1 MFRSLYS
8 TNQNI
13 LYFFTSVYSSPL
25 ERNEYDSYTTTTSST
40 KDEPRGR
47 VTILSLDQYEKV
59 RCGTRKT
66 REDLKK
72 ILSLGRDSVVSVALC
87 KRRIRVRRSRRTS
100 RRGNQRRTKT
110 HFGRMKSAGMQS
122 MRMFNCC
129 SSTRNSKSA
138 LSFHKEQRNNGFSD
152 SSSKTSANNRER
164 LQHHD
169 GKYNYYTAPPAAAS
183 MKNSKK

>member
-87 KRRIRVRRSRRTS
+87 KRRIRVRSRRSR
-100 RRGNQRRTKT
+100 NQRTKPD
-110 HFGRMKSAGMQS
+110 FSRMKSAMQS
-122 MRMFNCC
+122 MFT
-129 SSTRNSKSA
+129 STSNKKTNRAHPRGRGAPKSA
-138 LSFHKEQRNNGFSD
+138 LSFHEEERNNDFSD
-152 SSSKTSANNRER
+152 SRTSANREPR

-169 GKYNYYTAPPAAAS
+169 GKYKYYTAPPP
-183 MKNSKK
+183 